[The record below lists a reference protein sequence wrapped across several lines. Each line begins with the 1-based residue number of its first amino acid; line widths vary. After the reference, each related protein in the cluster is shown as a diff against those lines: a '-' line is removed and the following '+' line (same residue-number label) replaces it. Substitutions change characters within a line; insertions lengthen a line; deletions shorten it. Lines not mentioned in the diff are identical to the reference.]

1 MEYVLLFFLLLV
13 ILVALY
19 GVFRI
24 LKWSLSTKLRRV
36 FSLLAISLIVLV
48 MLINTLFFQQMEF
61 IPSKVYPNL
70 FLIKYP
76 VKDTIALRLA
86 IKNKILKEF
95 KDPFVSNND
104 AFKFR
109 STKIN
114 KNTIDYTLRFYKY
127 TSAWGFNNGTKHFIV
142 NKEDPGG
149 FSSEMLSNY
158 DEFQLAYF
166 NVVNCKIDSLKYRG
180 ELIFFE
186 KGSEVGKDII
196 INLCP
201 K

>member
-1 MEYVLLFFLLLV
+1 MEYIFLFLLLL
-13 ILVALY
+13 LVLVVLY
-19 GVFRI
+19 SLFRI
-24 LKWSLSTKLRRV
+24 LKWSLGTKLRRV
-36 FSLLAISLIVLV
+36 FGLSIISLIVLV
-48 MLINTLFFQQMEF
+48 VLINKLFFQQMEF
-61 IPSKVYPNL
+61 VPSKVYPNL

-76 VKDTIALRLA
+76 VKDTIVLRMA
-86 IKNKILKEF
+86 IKNKILKEL
-95 KDPFVSNND
+95 KNPFVSNND

-127 TSAWGFNNGTKHFIV
+127 TSAWGFNNGTKHFID

-158 DEFQLAYF
+158 DAFQLAYF
-166 NVVNCKIDSLKYRG
+166 NVSNCKTDSLKYRG
-180 ELIFFE
+180 ELIFFQ
-186 KGSEVGKDII
+186 KGREVKRDTI

>member
-1 MEYVLLFFLLLV
+1 EYVLLFLVLLV
-13 ILVALY
+13 VLLGLY
-19 GVFRI
+19 AGFRI
-24 LKWSLSTKLRRV
+24 IKWSLSTKRRRF
-36 FSLLAISLIVLV
+36 FSLLILCFTVLAT
-48 MLINTLFFQQMEF
+48 LINKIFFQKMEF

-70 FLIKYP
+70 FLIKHP

-86 IKNKILKEF
+86 IKNKILKEI

-114 KNTIDYTLRFYKY
+114 KNTIDYTIRFYKH
-127 TSAWGFNNGTKHFIV
+127 TTAWGFNNGTKHFID

-149 FSSEMLSNY
+149 FSSETLSNY
-158 DEFQLAYF
+158 DAFQLAYF
-166 NVVNCKIDSLKYRG
+166 NVSNCKTDSLKYRG
-180 ELIFFE
+180 ELIFFQ
-186 KGSEVGKDII
+186 KGREVKRDTI